1 MRAPQ
6 DWAMLRKGQS
16 WKGGWRMA
24 AYGQRRNLPRSLV
37 VEPLEDRL
45 LLSITSASPVPAR
58 GLLLNQE
65 ILGAAADVSPV
76 VHHSDPRSEWL
87 LSRLADWNPAH
98 RLDDRAE
105 QGRSGRWEEAVE
117 EWYLRAAD
125 EWMRLMRAESEVV
138 GLIRES
144 PVVTSHETFAQS
156 VIQNDSENL
165 YQSANLNEPVQ
176 NVAETASLPLS
187 LPGSLNQSLDSEIAT
202 IARAPDGEH
211 PPAVLVPTDEGRD
224 SASTAL
230 VVTAKELPIPVVAIP
245 LLERLQSELPDT
257 RQAVD
262 AFL

>member
-1 MRAPQ
+1 
-6 DWAMLRKGQS
+6 
-16 WKGGWRMA
+16 
-24 AYGQRRNLPRSLV
+24 
-37 VEPLEDRL
+37 
-45 LLSITSASPVPAR
+45 
-58 GLLLNQE
+58 
-65 ILGAAADVSPV
+65 
-76 VHHSDPRSEWL
+76 
-87 LSRLADWNPAH
+87 
-98 RLDDRAE
+98 
-105 QGRSGRWEEAVE
+105 
-117 EWYLRAAD
+117 
-125 EWMRLMRAESEVV
+125 LMRAESEVV

-176 NVAETASLPLS
+176 NVAETASLPLH

-211 PPAVLVPTDEGRD
+211 PPAGLVPTDEGRD

-262 AFL
+262 AFLTHLTELGNAALDSGSSLPFAAWLAAAAVSAIETMRRLHAARSRGRALLPSNGWIPPGPFADQL